1 MTKLRISIIRV
12 PNLEVC
18 VGPLLTSLF
27 APHPKRS
34 LTPAVIKVLQLP
46 HFFLPPP
53 RGLLKCPCN
62 SLISSGMTS
71 VMHRPNILHHT
82 WDIIQPPTSSPHSC
96 YNASIHLFYCGKVPK
111 TKELLLVTFGALTV
125 LCNHH
130 HDLVPELFHHPKGDP
145 RHIKWS
151 LLPPAPGN
159 HEFTFCH
166 HGFANSGHF
175 KLMWHF
181 ISGIFHLVYC
191 GVFLFLASPQDL
203 QKITMKMQS
212 LNHWFAREFPS
223 MPFSRFSH
231 MVACGRTSFLFTA
244 G

>member
-1 MTKLRISIIRV
+1 M
-12 PNLEVC
+12 
-18 VGPLLTSLF
+18 GPLLTSLS

-53 RGLLKCPCN
+53 GGLLKCPCN

-82 WDIIQPPTSSPHSC
+82 WGIIQPPTSSPHSC

-111 TKELLLVTFGALTV
+111 TKELLLVTFGALTM

-151 LLPPAPGN
+151 LLPLAPGN
-159 HEFTFCH
+159 HEFTFCL

-175 KLMWHF
+175 QLMWHF

-212 LNHWFAREFPS
+212 LFFFFFNAES
-223 MPFSRFSH
+223 
-231 MVACGRTSFLFTA
+231 
-244 G
+244 

>member
-18 VGPLLTSLF
+18 VGPLLTSLS

-46 HFFLPPP
+46 HFFLPPA

-111 TKELLLVTFGALTV
+111 TKELLLVTFGALTM

-151 LLPPAPGN
+151 LLPPAPATTN
-159 HEFTFCH
+159 LLSVTMD
-166 HGFANSGHF
+166 
-175 KLMWHF
+175 LPIQD
-181 ISGIFHLVYC
+181 IS
-191 GVFLFLASPQDL
+191 
-203 QKITMKMQS
+203 
-212 LNHWFAREFPS
+212 N
-223 MPFSRFSH
+223 
-231 MVACGRTSFLFTA
+231 
-244 G
+244 